1 MTFLRQVWSVMYK
14 DLLVE
19 LRTPSRLSGLF
30 FFALALLIMVA
41 FSTGSSSRILQQI
54 AGGTLWLGLLLAS
67 TRSLDQSF
75 VLELEHGALEGL
87 VLWPVSPAALYYGK
101 AIANTFILL
110 AVLLALCPLTIAM
123 FNVHLPGNY
132 GLFAGF
138 LLFGSGALAAPGTLY
153 AAITTRARGASVLL
167 PLLLFPLVVPA
178 LMAAAR
184 GTTLL
189 FEGDPMDQTP
199 MWFSLLVTF
208 NILHWALSG
217 VLFRFVVE
225 DS

>member
-138 LLFGSGALAAPGTLY
+138 LLLEAVHWRRPEPCTQRSRHGPE
-153 AAITTRARGASVLL
+153 ARVCCCPCSSSPLSCL
-167 PLLLFPLVVPA
+167 P
-178 LMAAAR
+178 
-184 GTTLL
+184 
-189 FEGDPMDQTP
+189 
-199 MWFSLLVTF
+199 
-208 NILHWALSG
+208 
-217 VLFRFVVE
+217 
-225 DS
+225 